1 MKLHE
6 SLDEGSI
13 LIGLKSREKNELI
26 AEVAEP
32 LRSQEGVED
41 FDEFLGA
48 VYAREMESSTGIG
61 DGVAIPHARTD
72 SVSRFVVTVGVAPEG
87 VDFQAVDGKPVRL
100 VILMG
105 IPTSK
110 IKAYLRLLAHMSLL
124 LKQPS
129 FRDQITKAQTPREV
143 LDVLAKHEA

>member
-13 LIGLKSREKNELI
+13 LIGLTSREKNELI
-26 AEVAEP
+26 AKVAEP
-32 LRSQEGVED
+32 LRTHEAVHD

-72 SVSRFVVTVGVAPEG
+72 SVSGFVVSLGVIPDGA
-87 VDFQAVDGKPVRL
+87 DFQSVDSKPVRL

-105 IPTSK
+105 IPKSK
-110 IKAYLRLLAHMSLL
+110 VKAYLRLLAHMSLL
-124 LKQPS
+124 LKQPG
-129 FRDQITKAQTPREV
+129 FMDRIVKAQTPREV